1 MSNFDID
8 DVLQELSLNEKVSL
22 LSGMPP
28 AFHTIAILIIV
39 IGVDGWHTAAIPRLG
54 IPSIRMSDGPNGV
67 RGTRFFNGVPAACLP
82 CATALGASFD
92 TDLIF
97 SLGKL
102 LGLEC
107 KAKGAHVILG
117 PTINI
122 QRGPLGGRGFE
133 SFSEDPVLS
142 GSLAAAY
149 CLGVQSEDVIPTPK
163 HLVCN
168 DQEHERV
175 AVSTLVTERALREI
189 YLLPFQLAIAGAN
202 PGALMTSYN
211 KLNGC
216 HASENPDLLQD
227 IVRKDWNYKGLIVSD
242 WSVLSIIARYGHH

>member
-1 MSNFDID
+1 
-8 DVLQELSLNEKVSL
+8 
-22 LSGMPP
+22 
-28 AFHTIAILIIV
+28 
-39 IGVDGWHTAAIPRLG
+39 
-54 IPSIRMSDGPNGV
+54 MSDGPNGV
-67 RGTRFFNGVPAACLP
+67 RGTRFFNGVPSACLP

-107 KAKGAHVILG
+107 KAKGAHVLLG

-122 QRGPLGGRGFE
+122 QRSPLGGRGFE

-142 GSLAAAY
+142 GSLATSY
-149 CLGVQSEDVIPTPK
+149 CLGVQTENVIPTPK

-175 AVSTLVTERALREI
+175 AVNALVTERALREI
-189 YLLPFQLAIAGAN
+189 YLLPFQLVITGAN
-202 PGALMTSYN
+202 PQALMTSYN
-211 KLNGC
+211 KVNGC
-216 HASENPDLLQD
+216 HASESSALLRD
-227 IVRKDWNYKGLIVSD
+227 VVRKEWNYNGLIMSD
-242 WSVLSIIARYGHH
+242 WFVSNVPLNFQVPFLTRTGSALIVCQRLSMPGWILKCLAHLDFGGQVWYMPLHLTKSRRGLLTIGFKVF